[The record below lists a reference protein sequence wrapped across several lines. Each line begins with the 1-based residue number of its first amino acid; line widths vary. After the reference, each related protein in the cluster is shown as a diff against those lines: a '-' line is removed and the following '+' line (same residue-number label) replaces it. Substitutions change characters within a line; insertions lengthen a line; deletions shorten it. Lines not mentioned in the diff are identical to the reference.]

1 MERPEVTWIF
11 HPKKNESHQ
20 ILILLIHSHQEWGIQ
35 PNILEAK
42 EKKVDTM
49 SEDSKAFHFYLYH

>member
-1 MERPEVTWIF
+1 MLTADKDIAEMCLHGETRSDLDFP
-11 HPKKNESHQ
+11 PLKNESHQ

-42 EKKVDTM
+42 EKK
-49 SEDSKAFHFYLYH
+49 